1 MGERGDRP
9 QKLQEH
15 PPTPAIEKW
24 DCDIEEE
31 EPKAAAAATDQEEKE
46 EENWDTASD
55 ELFWENLVTPPTDYS
70 GIPTP
75 EEEEEG
81 LASAE
86 VSLPTK
92 EDEDGIWF
100 RCPSPCW
107 RVREEWKQAT
117 YAQRGDMEKYYLVH
131 GPDLDLTLKDTERE
145 TTLI

>member
-1 MGERGDRP
+1 MGEWGDRP
-9 QKLQEH
+9 QTLPER

-31 EPKAAAAATDQEEKE
+31 EAKAAAAATNQEEE
-46 EENWDTASD
+46 QEENWGIASD
-55 ELFWENLVTPPTDYS
+55 ELSWENLVTPPTDYS

-81 LASAE
+81 LASAKA
-86 VSLPTK
+86 SLPTK
-92 EDEDGIWF
+92 EDKDGIWF

-117 YAQRGDMEKYYLVH
+117 YAQRVNMEKYYLMH
-131 GPDLDLTLKDTERE
+131 GPDLDLTQKDTERE